1 LELFLLWMRT
11 GQFAGRSVKL
21 PRVDL
26 ALVTKRAI
34 IQTMEPAAEKNGRV
48 KTAKTS
54 LTRDEIDAIGTLL
67 AALAGVL
74 QHLDDLRFRRVFPYR
89 LLESGII
96 SVLLRLVA
104 LAVGFSQRTRTH
116 AAAAAHSAALDHL
129 RRPPQSCA
137 AP

>member
-1 LELFLLWMRT
+1 MRAER
-11 GQFAGRSVKL
+11 FAGRSVEL

-26 ALVTKRAI
+26 AAVIKRTI
-34 IQTMEPAAEKNGRV
+34 IATMEPAAEKTERV
-48 KTAKTS
+48 KTARAS
-54 LTRDEIDAIGTLL
+54 LTRAEIDAIGTLL
-67 AALAGVL
+67 AQLAGVL